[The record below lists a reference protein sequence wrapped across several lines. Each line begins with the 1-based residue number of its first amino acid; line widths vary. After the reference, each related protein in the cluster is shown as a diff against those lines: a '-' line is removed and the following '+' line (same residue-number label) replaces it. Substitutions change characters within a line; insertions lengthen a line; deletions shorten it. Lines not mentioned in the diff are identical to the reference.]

1 MNKEEIKK
9 KILLEKNANLIDIIE
24 IAGDFYAKALLVNSE
39 NKTNLGL
46 TYKYYRISENS
57 IQNLTTEEI
66 ETIKSYFEINLG
78 NIVY

>member
-24 IAGDFYAKALLVNSE
+24 IAGNSYAKALLVNSE
-39 NKTNLGL
+39 SQTNLGL
-46 TYKYYRISENS
+46 TYKYYKILENT
-57 IQNLTTEEI
+57 IQDLTKEEL
-66 ETIKSYFEINLG
+66 ESVKDFFEIGLG